1 MCHKL
6 ETFYMLLK
14 TIYHKYKVTL
24 IYYKQL
30 TTYWK
35 PIGLAKRWKLIKKL
49 KYVPMKNQACEF

>member
-35 PIGLAKRWKLIKKL
+35 PIGLAKRWKTKKL
-49 KYVPMKNQACEF
+49 K